1 MMKSKLQI
9 SLLVAITIAF
19 AGLFVS
25 PIYAQ
30 DDDVR
35 YLAKNTGFGLTDID
49 KNGFSEI
56 LMFDDNSGFVR
67 VYEVTDTNTIV
78 FVKEWQPSPTNWVEG
93 ATVKSQI
100 PQADFDSNGVFELY
114 LSDTKGNS
122 WIITPEGDV
131 ATMFDDVNWT
141 RLHDWKVGLIFDEDY
156 NEGGEVRGNLIGDVD
171 GDGKPDIYMAGNNF
185 GAILDIEWDGGTTG
199 AVTDGDNYS
208 YFKTFIDGGKVD
220 EFRFARPANIQLAD
234 MDGDGLQE
242 ILAIVPWSGENP
254 VDNLLGLY
262 VFEQDASSVGVN
274 AALTNVW
281 HEAADS
287 IFTRGYVLTG
297 GGSLRAEVDIDKDGK
312 GEFLAYEQDAAQHI
326 IYLFEATSD
335 NTWEVVWTYQFGVDN
350 DGTTGLFGNER
361 GIMVM
366 DIDGDGKEEIV
377 VIIDT
382 KPEDD
387 SETGEFLVGGYI
399 FEWDG
404 TGTSVADNNG
414 LPSTP
419 TATFDPPRDVLGHT
433 QLENNSLV
441 WDVDNDGVDELVLT
455 HRGGNGMFLSV
466 ISLSPKTAGD
476 VSSGVDVFVEFE
488 ETFVFVGVDD
498 ARSAQTPR
506 EFSLGQNYPNP
517 FNPSTSIMY
526 DVPLTSNVSLI
537 IYDILGRNVRTLL
550 NEQRNAGSYSVEWD
564 GKNSNGLLVTSGI
577 YFYRLEA
584 GEFAVTKKMV
594 LLK

>member
-1 MMKSKLQI
+1 MDDLGTAD
-9 SLLVAITIAF
+9 LVVTSITNDGDAGSGRARVVF
-19 AGLFVS
+19 ATGS
-25 PIYAQ
+25 DA
-30 DDDVR
+30 
-35 YLAKNTGFGLTDID
+35 AKFKAMDRIHL
-49 KNGFSEI
+49 
-56 LMFDDNSGFVR
+56 SGT
-67 VYEVTDTNTIV
+67 E
-78 FVKEWQPSPTNWVEG
+78 
-93 ATVKSQI
+93 
-100 PQADFDSNGVFELY
+100 
-114 LSDTKGNS
+114 
-122 WIITPEGDV
+122 
-131 ATMFDDVNWT
+131 
-141 RLHDWKVGLIFDEDY
+141 DEDY
-156 NEGGEVRGNLIGDVD
+156 VVFASAGVNVDLTSNVITEGNVVAKEFIYAADVTNGDD
-171 GDGKPDIYMAGNNF
+171 
-185 GAILDIEWDGGTTG
+185 
-199 AVTDGDNYS
+199 YS
-208 YFKTFIDGGKVD
+208 YFKTFIDGGIVD
-220 EFRFARPANIQLAD
+220 EFHFARPANIQLAD

-242 ILAIVPWSGENP
+242 ILAIVPWSGDNP

-262 VFEQDASSVGVN
+262 IFEQDASSVGEN
-274 AALTNVW
+274 LALTNVW
-281 HEAADS
+281 HEASDD
-287 IFTRGYVLTG
+287 IFTRGYVITG
-297 GGSLRAEVDIDKDGK
+297 GGTLRADVDIDQDGL
-312 GEFLAYEQDAAQHI
+312 GEFLAYEQDGGQHI
-326 IYLFEATSD
+326 VYLFEVTNATD
-335 NTWEVVWTYQFGVDN
+335 NTWEIVWSFQFGKDG
-350 DGTTGLFGNER
+350 DGTTGLYGNER

-382 KPEDD
+382 KSMDE

-404 TGTSVADNNG
+404 TGTSKADKNG

-476 VSSGVDVFVEFE
+476 VSSGVDILVEFQ

-506 EFSLGQNYPNP
+506 EYSLGQNYPNP

-550 NEQRNAGSYSVEWD
+550 NEQHNAGSYSVEWD
-564 GKNSNGLLVTSGI
+564 GKNADGLLVTSGI

-584 GEFAVTKKMV
+584 DQFAITKKMV

>member
-1 MMKSKLQI
+1 MATAD
-9 SLLVAITIAF
+9 LVVTSITNDGDAGTGRARVVLATGSDADKF
-19 AGLFVS
+19 AAGDRIHL
-25 PIYAQ
+25 
-30 DDDVR
+30 
-35 YLAKNTGFGLTDID
+35 
-49 KNGFSEI
+49 
-56 LMFDDNSGFVR
+56 SG
-67 VYEVTDTNTIV
+67 T
-78 FVKEWQPSPTNWVEG
+78 
-93 ATVKSQI
+93 
-100 PQADFDSNGVFELY
+100 L
-114 LSDTKGNS
+114 
-122 WIITPEGDV
+122 
-131 ATMFDDVNWT
+131 
-141 RLHDWKVGLIFDEDY
+141 DEDY
-156 NEGGEVRGNLIGDVD
+156 VVFAAAGPNVDLTSNVITTANVVAKEFIYAADVTSGDD
-171 GDGKPDIYMAGNNF
+171 
-185 GAILDIEWDGGTTG
+185 
-199 AVTDGDNYS
+199 YS
-208 YFKTFIDGGKVD
+208 YYKTFIDGGIVD
-220 EFRFARPANIQLAD
+220 EFHFARPANIQLAD

-242 ILAIVPWSGENP
+242 ILAIVPWSGDNP

-262 VFEQDASSVGVN
+262 VFEHKDSTTNKGVN
-274 AALTNVW
+274 SALFKVW
-281 HEAADS
+281 HEASDD

-297 GGSLRAEVDIDKDGK
+297 GGSLRAEVDIDQDGN

-326 IYLFEATSD
+326 IYLFESNAND
-335 NTWEVVWTYQFGVDN
+335 TWEVVWSYQFGVNN

-366 DIDGDGKEEIV
+366 DIDGDGDQEIV

-382 KPEDD
+382 KSEAD

-404 TGTSVADNNG
+404 TGTSKADKNG

-476 VSSGVDVFVEFE
+476 VSSGVDILVEFQ

-506 EFSLGQNYPNP
+506 EYSLGQNYPNP

-550 NEQRNAGSYSVEWD
+550 NEQHNAGSYSVEWD
-564 GKNSNGLLVTSGI
+564 GKNADGLLVTSGI

-584 GEFAVTKKMV
+584 DQFAITKKMV